1 MADNKRFFWLK
12 LKEDFFED
20 ETIEW
25 LEEQP
30 NGKEYVLFYLKMCLK
45 SLKHD
50 GKLYREVGTRIIP
63 YDIKKLSEITKTPV
77 DTVMIATK
85 VLSEI
90 GLVQRMDDET
100 LYMNQVMNMTGKSD
114 STNAERQRRFR
125 ERQKQ
130 KLLASNVTDN
140 VTPITLHSNE
150 SIEYRDKSIE
160 NRDKSIELDS
170 IGDKSPK
177 TPAKPPKKRAFIP
190 PTLEEVNDYILE
202 RGIHNVSA
210 KAFFDYYEAG
220 DWHDAKGNK
229 VKSWKQ
235 KLLTW
240 ARHEDSE
247 VKPSQN
253 LTRSQQI
260 NQNVES
266 AKQKLQQIHSWEED
280 LENV

>member
-1 MADNKRFFWLK
+1 MAENKRFFWLK

-63 YDIKKLSEITKTPV
+63 YDVNKLAEITKTSV
-77 DTVMIATK
+77 DTVMVATK
-85 VLSEI
+85 VLTDI
-90 GLVQRMDDET
+90 GLVQQMDDET
-100 LYMNQVMNMTGKSD
+100 LYMSQVMNMVGSAID
-114 STNAERQRRFR
+114 SPAANKKRRQRAKG
-125 ERQKQ
+125 Q
-130 KLLASNVTDN
+130 LGD
-140 VTPITLHSNE
+140 TLSPQIE
-150 SIEYRDKSIE
+150 SKCPTEYRDKSIEYRDKSIE
-160 NRDKSIELDS
+160 IDS

-177 TPAKPPKKRAFIP
+177 TSAKTSKKRTFKP
-190 PTLEEVNDYILE
+190 PTLAEVNDYILE
-202 RGIHNVSA
+202 KGIHNVSA
-210 KAFFDYYEAG
+210 KAFFEYYEAG

-240 ARHEDSE
+240 ARHENGSLKTTKNTKQDDRLDDALSMLE
-247 VKPSQN
+247 R
-253 LTRSQQI
+253 LG
-260 NQNVES
+260 VE
-266 AKQKLQQIHSWEED
+266 
-280 LENV
+280 

>member
-1 MADNKRFFWLK
+1 MAENKRFFWLK

-100 LYMNQVMNMTGKSD
+100 LYMNQVTLMTGNSANN
-114 STNAERQRRFR
+114 SHAERQRRYR
-125 ERQKQ
+125 ERLKQ
-130 KLLASNVTDN
+130 KALQAPSQNVTS
-140 VTPITLHSNE
+140 HSDE

-160 NRDKSIELDS
+160 IRDKSIELDS

-177 TPAKPPKKRAFIP
+177 TPAKTSRKRAFTP
-190 PTLEEVNDYILE
+190 PTLEEINAYILE
-202 RGIHNVSA
+202 RGIHNVPA

-240 ARHEDSE
+240 SRHENGNTKA
-247 VKPSQN
+247 VKSTSN
-253 LTRSQQI
+253 
-260 NQNVES
+260 
-266 AKQKLQQIHSWEED
+266 ED
-280 LENV
+280 RLDEALSMLDEMGIE

>member
-1 MADNKRFFWLK
+1 MAENKRFFWLK

-100 LYMNQVMNMTGKSD
+100 LYMNQVTLMTGNSANN
-114 STNAERQRRFR
+114 SHAERQRRYR
-125 ERQKQ
+125 ERLKQ
-130 KLLASNVTDN
+130 KALQAPSQNVTS
-140 VTPITLHSNE
+140 HSDE

-160 NRDKSIELDS
+160 YRDKSIEYRDKSIELD

-177 TPAKPPKKRAFIP
+177 TSAKTSKKRTFTP
-190 PTLEEVNDYILE
+190 PTLEEVNAYILE
-202 RGIHNVSA
+202 RGINNVSA
-210 KAFFDYYEAG
+210 KAFYDYYEAG
-220 DWHDAKGNK
+220 DWYDAKGNK

-240 ARHEDSE
+240 ARHENGNT
-247 VKPSQN
+247 K
-253 LTRSQQI
+253 T
-260 NQNVES
+260 
-266 AKQKLQQIHSWEED
+266 AKSTSNENRLDEALSMLEEMGI
-280 LENV
+280 E

>member
-50 GKLYREVGTRIIP
+50 GMLYREVGTRIIP
-63 YDIKKLSEITKTPV
+63 YDVNKLAEITKTSV
-77 DTVMIATK
+77 DTVMVATK
-85 VLSEI
+85 VLTDI
-90 GLVQRMDDET
+90 GLVQQMDDET
-100 LYMNQVMNMTGKSD
+100 LYMSQVMNMVGSAID
-114 STNAERQRRFR
+114 SPAANKKRRQRAKG
-125 ERQKQ
+125 Q
-130 KLLASNVTDN
+130 LGD
-140 VTPITLHSNE
+140 TLSPQIE
-150 SIEYRDKSIE
+150 SKCPTEYRDKSIE

-177 TPAKPPKKRAFIP
+177 TPVKPPKKRAFIP

>member
-1 MADNKRFFWLK
+1 MAENKRFFWLK

-100 LYMNQVMNMTGKSD
+100 LYMNQVTLMTGNSANN
-114 STNAERQRRFR
+114 SHAERQRRYR
-125 ERQKQ
+125 ERLKQ
-130 KLLASNVTDN
+130 KALQAPSQNVTS
-140 VTPITLHSNE
+140 HSDE
-150 SIEYRDKSIE
+150 SIEYRDKSI
-160 NRDKSIELDS
+160 DDVVADAPTK
-170 IGDKSPK
+170 
-177 TPAKPPKKRAFIP
+177 PKKVRHKHG
-190 PTLEEVNDYILE
+190 EYQ
-202 RGIHNVSA
+202 NV
-210 KAFFDYYEAG
+210 
-220 DWHDAKGNK
+220 
-229 VKSWKQ
+229 
-235 KLLTW
+235 LLTD
-240 ARHEDSE
+240 EDM
-247 VKPSQN
+247 
-253 LTRSQQI
+253 
-260 NQNVES
+260 
-266 AKQKLQQIHSWEED
+266 QKLQAEFPSDWQERIERLSEYMASKGASYKNHLATIRAWARKEVKAKPQQKQDDYYADKVLGVEI
-280 LENV
+280 

>member
-1 MADNKRFFWLK
+1 MAENKRFFWLK

-100 LYMNQVMNMTGKSD
+100 LYMNQVTLMTGNSANN
-114 STNAERQRRFR
+114 SHAERQRRYR
-125 ERQKQ
+125 ERLKQ
-130 KLLASNVTDN
+130 KALQAPSQNVTS
-140 VTPITLHSNE
+140 HSDE

-160 NRDKSIELDS
+160 NRDKSIDS

-177 TPAKPPKKRAFIP
+177 ASAKTSKKRTFTP
-190 PTLEEVNDYILE
+190 PTLEEISEYILE
-202 RGIHNVSA
+202 RGINNVSA
-210 KAFFDYYEAG
+210 KVFYDYYEAG

-240 ARHEDSE
+240 ARHENGSLKTTKNTKQDDRLDDALSMLE
-247 VKPSQN
+247 R
-253 LTRSQQI
+253 LG
-260 NQNVES
+260 VE
-266 AKQKLQQIHSWEED
+266 
-280 LENV
+280 

>member
-50 GKLYREVGTRIIP
+50 GKLYREIGTRIIP
-63 YDIKKLSEITKTPV
+63 YDANKLAEITKTSV
-77 DTVMIATK
+77 DTVMVATK
-85 VLSEI
+85 VLTDI
-90 GLVQRMDDET
+90 GLVQQMDDET
-100 LYMNQVMNMTGKSD
+100 LYMSQVMSMVGSAID
-114 STNAERQRRFR
+114 SPAANKKRRQRAKG
-125 ERQKQ
+125 Q
-130 KLLASNVTDN
+130 LGD
-140 VTPITLHSNE
+140 TLSPQIE
-150 SIEYRDKSIE
+150 SKCPTEYRDKSIEYRDKSIE
-160 NRDKSIELDS
+160 GD

-177 TPAKPPKKRAFIP
+177 TPVKPPKKRAFIP

-260 NQNVES
+260 NQNVET

>member
-150 SIEYRDKSIE
+150 SIEHRDKSIE

-247 VKPSQN
+247 VKPSKN

>member
-1 MADNKRFFWLK
+1 MAENKRFFWLK

-100 LYMNQVMNMTGKSD
+100 LYMNQVTLMTGNSANN
-114 STNAERQRRFR
+114 SHAERQRRYR
-125 ERQKQ
+125 ERLKQ
-130 KLLASNVTDN
+130 KALQAPSQNVTS
-140 VTPITLHSNE
+140 HSDE
-150 SIEYRDKSIE
+150 SIEY
-160 NRDKSIELDS
+160 RDKSIELDS

-177 TPAKPPKKRAFIP
+177 TSAKTTKKRTFKP
-190 PTLEEVNDYILE
+190 PTLAEVNDYILE
-202 RGIHNVSA
+202 KGIHNVSA
-210 KAFFDYYEAG
+210 KDFVDYYEAG
-220 DWHDAKGNK
+220 NWHDAKGNK

-240 ARHEDSE
+240 ARHENGNAKTHTS
-247 VKPSQN
+247 N
-253 LTRSQQI
+253 
-260 NQNVES
+260 ES
-266 AKQKLQQIHSWEED
+266 RLDEALSMLDEMGIE
-280 LENV
+280 

>member
-50 GKLYREVGTRIIP
+50 GKLYREIGTRIIP
-63 YDIKKLSEITKTPV
+63 YDANKLAEITKTSV
-77 DTVMIATK
+77 DTVMVATK
-85 VLSEI
+85 VLTDI
-90 GLVQRMDDET
+90 GLVQQMDDET
-100 LYMNQVMNMTGKSD
+100 LYMSQVMSMVGSAID
-114 STNAERQRRFR
+114 SPAANKKRRQRAKG
-125 ERQKQ
+125 Q
-130 KLLASNVTDN
+130 LGD
-140 VTPITLHSNE
+140 TLSPQIE
-150 SIEYRDKSIE
+150 SKCPTEYRDKSIEYRDKSIE
-160 NRDKSIELDS
+160 GD

-177 TPAKPPKKRAFIP
+177 TPVKPPKKRAFIP

>member
-50 GKLYREVGTRIIP
+50 GKLYREIGTRIIP
-63 YDIKKLSEITKTPV
+63 YDANKLAEITKTSV
-77 DTVMIATK
+77 DTVMVATK
-85 VLSEI
+85 VLTDI
-90 GLVQRMDDET
+90 GLVQQMDDET
-100 LYMNQVMNMTGKSD
+100 LYMSQVMSMVGSAID
-114 STNAERQRRFR
+114 SPAANKKRRQRAKG
-125 ERQKQ
+125 Q
-130 KLLASNVTDN
+130 LGD
-140 VTPITLHSNE
+140 TLSPQIE
-150 SIEYRDKSIE
+150 SKCPTEYRDKSIE

-266 AKQKLQQIHSWEED
+266 VKQKLQQIHSWEED